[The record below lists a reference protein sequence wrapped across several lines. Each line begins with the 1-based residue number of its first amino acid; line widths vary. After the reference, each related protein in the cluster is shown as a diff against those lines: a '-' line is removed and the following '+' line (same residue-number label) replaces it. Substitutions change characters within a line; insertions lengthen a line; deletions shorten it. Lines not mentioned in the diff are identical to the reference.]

1 MIKQLSLLCAL
12 AIAAAACSDATA
24 VDQFDGPPAF
34 SAVPNVVLC
43 HLMQSGE
50 YEPRR
55 VNLNAVD
62 GHRMHGDMLPGEQV
76 PGMPGYVFSADC
88 SVMRLHRL
96 VTGTWTGTYEW
107 TCGGGGS
114 APISFSLVQEYGVIT
129 GTVSYLGGTAAILW
143 GERRSE
149 EGDIDP
155 TGMRVSLETG
165 AAAGHFVNN
174 FFLGQLSPYHES
186 IEGVTLNGDSPAVGA
201 LGCSAFTGYA
211 GTFTITRVP

>member
-34 SAVPNVVLC
+34 SAVPNLVLC

-62 GHRMHGDMLPGEQV
+62 GHRMHGDMLPGERV

-88 SVMRLHRL
+88 SAVRLHRL

-114 APISFSLVQEYGVIT
+114 SPISFSLVQEYGLIT

-143 GERRSE
+143 GVRRNE
-149 EGDIDP
+149 TGDIDP
-155 TGMRVSLETG
+155 TGMWVGLGTD
-165 AAAGHFVNN
+165 AAAGHFVTNV
-174 FFLGQLSPYHES
+174 FRGQLSPYHES
-186 IEGVTLNGDSPAVGA
+186 IEGVTDNGDSSAVGA